1 MNPQTITFQPRRRES
16 KSPITVAVDALC
28 YIIMHRNY
36 AEVHLHNGKVFT
48 SRITMEEL
56 EQTLGADFLKV
67 HRSCL
72 VAMRSI
78 HSIEDKIILNN
89 GERLVY
95 VVRQKKALQ
104 KQLHTWQKALLN
116 SMEDTTAPA
125 NAAEYHDYYKSFDA
139 MPFAFTDI
147 EMVFDDERHAIDWI
161 FRYGNP
167 ALAQLEKLPLETLID
182 HSFGTLFANMDSK
195 WLRSYERAV
204 LYGETLEIVDYSPE
218 IDTHLKITCFPTFKG
233 LCACILFNVADF
245 SAARPLT
252 KSGEATLAYLSVIL
266 GRNN

>member
-1 MNPQTITFQPRRRES
+1 MNSQTITLQPRRRES
-16 KSPITVAVDALC
+16 KLPITVAADALC

-36 AEVHLHNGKVFT
+36 AEVHLQNGKVFT

-89 GERLVY
+89 GEQLDY

-104 KQLHTWQKALLN
+104 KQLHTWQKELLN

-233 LCACILFNVADF
+233 HCACILFNVADF

-252 KSGEATLAYLSVIL
+252 KSGEATLTYLSLIL

>member
-36 AEVHLHNGKVFT
+36 AEVHLQNGKVFT

-233 LCACILFNVADF
+233 HCACILFNVADF

-252 KSGEATLAYLSVIL
+252 KSGEATLTYLSVIL
-266 GRNN
+266 GRNS